1 MTRKIAK
8 KKLSGKKCLKPAISF
23 RTIFG
28 ANFGGQ
34 NCTFLSS
41 SFTFCVNFSGNFWN
55 PFWGPF
61 LDQIGPREAKMN
73 PRGPS
78 RASKSQKTAF
88 SNKWFSGWTFTI
100 FSLLGPPER
109 ESRGPRRLPK
119 DTQRTPRPQKRDPK
133 LDPNIIKKWTNFG
146 TNMGK
151 TQGKQL

>member
-1 MTRKIAK
+1 MQKSTK
-8 KKLSGKKCLKPAISF
+8 KNHKKYLSGKKCLKPAISF

-41 SFTFCVNFSGNFWN
+41 FFTFCVNFSGNFWN

-88 SNKWFSGWTFTI
+88 SKKLFSSWTFTI
-100 FSLLGPPER
+100 FFALRASKKSVKGPKKA
-109 ESRGPRRLPK
+109 PK
-119 DTQRTPRPQKRDPK
+119 RHPKNSKTPKKGTQNWTQKLSK
-133 LDPNIIKKWTNFG
+133 FG
-146 TNMGK
+146 
-151 TQGKQL
+151 